1 MTEIQNK
8 LLDMLVW
15 FDGYCRENDLRYYAL
30 GGTLL
35 GAVRHEGFIPWDD
48 DVDVGM
54 PRADYEKLAQL
65 MGNDIHDGYVLETE
79 YSQDEKYCYT
89 FTKLYDTSTTL
100 IENVSTGLKRGL
112 FLDVFP
118 LDGLG
123 NGTRPDM
130 KWFHRIKNRNA
141 FYIAR
146 ITSVRKGRSPL
157 KNLAAVLAKAIPGKI
172 VNNRN
177 LRIRISRMCKK
188 YDFDTSGWVGSML
201 EDLWD
206 NGIVPRAYFG
216 TPTDYSFEG
225 HLILGAEHA
234 DDFLT
239 ALFGDWRQLPPEEKR
254 ITHHD
259 FVLCEIHKSYLE
271 QQTAASA
278 ESSHFA

>member
-1 MTEIQNK
+1 MTEIQSK

-15 FDGYCRENDLRYYAL
+15 FDGYCRAHGLRYYAL

-35 GAVRHEGFIPWDD
+35 GAVRHQGFIPWDD

-54 PRADYEKLAQL
+54 PRKDYEKLAEL
-65 MGNDIHDGYVLETE
+65 MGSGIHDGYVLETE
-79 YSQDEKYCYT
+79 YSEDPKYCYT
-89 FTKLYDTSTTL
+89 FSKLYDTSTTL

-123 NGTRPDM
+123 NGPEPDM
-130 KWFHRIKNRNA
+130 KRFHKIKNLNG

-146 ITSVRKGRSPL
+146 VTRIRKGRSFL
-157 KNLAAVLAKAIPGKI
+157 KNAATVAVKAIPGFI
-172 VNNRN
+172 LDNRK

-188 YDFDTSGWVGSML
+188 YDFDASDWAGSML

-206 NGIVPRAYFG
+206 NGIVPRSFFG
-216 TPTDYSFEG
+216 TPADYPFEG
-225 HLILGAEHA
+225 HTILGAERA
-234 DDFLT
+234 DEFLT

-254 ITHHD
+254 VTHHD
-259 FVLCEIHKSYLE
+259 FIECDVNKSYLGD
-271 QQTAASA
+271 
-278 ESSHFA
+278 H